1 LKLPLLSTVHRGPW
15 PGPHIW
21 LLALTGL
28 LVTMAVARV
37 LHWRWNVTEGMLE
50 EVVLD
55 VALAVIVIAALS
67 VGAFTQ
73 GLGRWV
79 VSPPQPP
86 TRNGAVD
93 RTFAALLL
101 VVLAFSLLV
110 RWWLPEQPIVARVLN
125 AAGYQLMLLASC
137 LFLLQS
143 TRVPLPGSSGLAVGQ
158 CLLGVLLALLGL
170 VDPSVHDNCLA
181 AWRIAN
187 ALLLGLLYGLLVRHV
202 FRQFE
207 LAGGL
212 VLVVGLIALG
222 VALNDLLLPDLT
234 LLRIGLTHS
243 MLGVCMFMLW
253 LLVTERVR
261 LPVAAPTPEPAA
273 VSDQRVDQ
281 ERKRLARELH
291 DGVGAHLVNI
301 LSGLDRSHPDHQAL
315 ARALEE
321 CLFEVK
327 NVVDVMDSADESV
340 IDGLGQLRFRLRPT
354 LERMG
359 IELAWRV
366 DFDGPLEEVRGEVRH
381 EVLRIAHEALA
392 NAIKHAGASRI
403 ELMCRF
409 DEEAR
414 ALLLEVRDDGCGFAS
429 TRAVLR
435 GKGVSGMRR
444 RAVGI
449 GGRLRLAADPGH
461 GTRVV
466 LTVPLAL
473 PSLSG

>member
-1 LKLPLLSTVHRGPW
+1 MKFPLLTQARRGAW
-15 PGPHIW
+15 PGPQIW
-21 LLALTGL
+21 LLALAGL

-37 LHWRWNVTEGMLE
+37 LHWRWNVTGGHLD
-50 EVVLD
+50 EVALD
-55 VALAVIVIAALS
+55 VALALIVIAALS

-79 VSPPQPP
+79 MSPPEPP
-86 TRNGAVD
+86 ARKLAVD

-101 VVLAFSLLV
+101 VVLAFSLLM
-110 RWWLPEQPIVARVLN
+110 RWWPQDMPVAGRLLT
-125 AAGYQLMLLASC
+125 AMAYQLVQLAAC

-143 TRVPLPGSSGLAVGQ
+143 TRVPLPGSLGLAVGQ
-158 CLLGVLLALLGL
+158 FVLGCMLASLAL
-170 VDPSVHDNCLA
+170 VDPSVLDNCLA

-187 ALLLGLLYGLLVRHV
+187 ALLLGLLFGLLVQHV
-202 FRQFE
+202 FRQFD

-212 VLVVGLIALG
+212 VLVVGLIGLG
-222 VALNDLLLPDLT
+222 IALNDLLQPDLM

-243 MLGVCMFMLW
+243 MLGVCLFMLW

-261 LPVAAPTPEPAA
+261 LPSTPPPPEPTA
-273 VSDQRVDQ
+273 VADQRVEQ

-301 LSGLDRSHPDHQAL
+301 LSGLDRSQPDQQAL

-327 NVVDVMDSADESV
+327 NVVDVMDASDESV
-340 IDGLGQLRFRLRPT
+340 IDGLGQLRYRLRPT

-359 IELAWRV
+359 IELVWKV
-366 DFDGPLEEVRGEVRH
+366 DFDGPLEHVRGELRH

-392 NAIKHAGASRI
+392 NAIKHAGPRQI
-403 ELMCRF
+403 ELVCRF
-409 DEEAR
+409 DEEAS
-414 ALLLEVRDDGCGFAS
+414 ALCLEVRDDGCGFAS

-444 RAVGI
+444 RAASI
-449 GGRLRLAADPGH
+449 GGRLRVTGDPGH
-461 GTRVV
+461 GTQV
-466 LTVPLAL
+466 LLMVPVA
-473 PSLSG
+473 PSPAAS